1 MTVIEQ
7 TIQSIRQT
15 LDEDVYQA
23 AKERLAN
30 QAKPAGSL
38 GVMEDISARLAAIKG
53 TINVNLSNKQIV
65 TCAGDHGVTQE
76 GVSLFPAEVTPQ
88 MVYNFANNGAS
99 VNVIGKHAGA
109 FVKAADLGVNHDFEP
124 DLPIFHK
131 KIKYGTANFTKEPAM
146 TREEAILSIEAGIEI
161 VNELETTTSIDL
173 LGTGDMGIGNTTPS
187 SAIIAAFSGIA
198 VEELT
203 GRGTG
208 IDDDTLKNKIE
219 VIKKGLTL
227 HKPDPE
233 DPIDV
238 LSKIGGLEIGGIA
251 GLVLGAA
258 AKGIPVICDGF
269 ISTAGALIACE
280 LAPAAKNYLFASHK
294 SVEIG
299 HIYMY
304 ERLGLTPLIDLKFRL
319 GEGTGAAVCM
329 ELLDLS
335 TRILADIKTFEE
347 VGIENAQ

>member
-1 MTVIEQ
+1 MNASSKGDLLEAYFLDLIGLIVLNKVEQ
-7 TIQSIRQT
+7 TVKEIAEKQGRNLGWGVSPFLSPGSIHGWELEEQLKLCT
-15 LDEDVYQA
+15 LLPL
-23 AKERLAN
+23 K
-30 QAKPAGSL
+30 S
-38 GVMEDISARLAAIKG
+38 
-53 TINVNLSNKQIV
+53 INVKIRGDAVLSPFKTIPCLIGLGPGYDSVQV
-65 TCAGDHGVTQE
+65 GTTCQVC
-76 GVSLFPAEVTPQ
+76 SK
-88 MVYNFANNGAS
+88 N
-99 VNVIGKHAGA
+99 
-109 FVKAADLGVNHDFEP
+109 
-124 DLPIFHK
+124 
-131 KIKYGTANFTKEPAM
+131 
-146 TREEAILSIEAGIEI
+146 
-161 VNELETTTSIDL
+161 
-173 LGTGDMGIGNTTPS
+173 
-187 SAIIAAFSGIA
+187 
-198 VEELT
+198 
-203 GRGTG
+203 
-208 IDDDTLKNKIE
+208 DDTLKNKIE

-304 ERLGLTPLIDLKFRL
+304 ERLGLNPLIDLKFRL